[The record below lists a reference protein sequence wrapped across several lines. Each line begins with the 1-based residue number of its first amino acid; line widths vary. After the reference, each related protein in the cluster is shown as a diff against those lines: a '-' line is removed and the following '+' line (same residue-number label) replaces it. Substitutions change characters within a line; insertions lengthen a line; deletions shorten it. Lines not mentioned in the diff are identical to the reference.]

1 VQKSQT
7 LPPELAG
14 TAFLTSDPIAV
25 AIGESRLRAPD
36 VLSPHRGVRAV
47 ALNLE
52 TVAGRCAAY
61 KVRMPSWQFFSHLTA
76 AQLYGIPLPLE
87 LSESRA
93 LHVSVQNEY
102 DRPRVKGVT
111 GHRLKIDDAG
121 VWQVDGF
128 VVADPIT
135 TWCQLATVL
144 RVDDLIAAGDFI
156 VSGAVLDGGR
166 SLPLAT
172 IEELRRGKA
181 RFARRRGAK
190 RIAEAV
196 DYVRTEVDSRPESLL
211 RMLLVRAE
219 LDEPHVNVPL
229 FDRFGTRIGRP
240 DLLYPNARLA
250 IEYEGDIH
258 RIDKERFRRD
268 IARREQFED
277 AGIRVIRV
285 TSDDLFGEPDALIA
299 RVRRQLKQRTVLPV
313 SGESLTPV
321 SDRGNDNSPF
331 ERTGAGAKR

>member
-1 VQKSQT
+1 VQKTQT

-14 TAFLTSDPIAV
+14 TAFLTTDPIAV
-25 AIGESRLRAPD
+25 AVGESRLRARD

-47 ALNLE
+47 GLNLE
-52 TVAGRCAAY
+52 TVTGRCAAY
-61 KVRMPSWQFFSHLTA
+61 KARMPSWQFFSHLTA
-76 AQLYGIPLPLE
+76 AHLYGIPLPLE

-93 LHVSVQNEY
+93 VHVSVQNGF
-102 DRPRVKGVT
+102 DRPQVKGVV
-111 GHRLKIDDAG
+111 GHRLKIDDAR
-121 VWQVDGF
+121 VWQIDGF
-128 VVADPIT
+128 AVADPVT
-135 TWCQLATVL
+135 TWCQLATAL
-144 RVDDLIAAGDFI
+144 RVDDLIAAGDFL

-172 IEELRRGKA
+172 IEELRHGGA

-196 DYVRTEVDSRPESLL
+196 GYVRTEVDSRPESLL
-211 RMLLVRAE
+211 RMLLVRAGLE
-219 LDEPHVNVPL
+219 EPRVTVPL
-229 FDRFGTRIGRP
+229 CDRFGKRIGRP

-277 AGIRVIRV
+277 AGTRVIRV
-285 TSDDLFGEPDALIA
+285 TSDDLFGEPDALVA
-299 RVRRQLKQRTVLPV
+299 RVRRLVNQRTVLPEG
-313 SGESLTPV
+313 GESLATV
-321 SDRGNDNSPF
+321 SHVGNGNSPF
-331 ERTGAGAKR
+331 ARTAADARG

>member
-1 VQKSQT
+1 VQ
-7 LPPELAG
+7 
-14 TAFLTSDPIAV
+14 
-25 AIGESRLRAPD
+25 
-36 VLSPHRGVRAV
+36 SPHRGVRAV
-47 ALNLE
+47 ALNLD
-52 TVAGRCAAY
+52 TVSGRCAAY

-76 AQLYGIPLPLE
+76 AHLYGIPLPLE
-87 LSESRA
+87 LSDSRA
-93 LHVSVQNEY
+93 VHVSVQNGY
-102 DRPRVKGVT
+102 DRPRVKGIV

-128 VVADPIT
+128 AVADPVT

-172 IEELRRGKA
+172 IAELRQGMA

-211 RMLLVRAE
+211 RMLLVRAG

-229 FDRFGTRIGRP
+229 FDRFGKRIGRP
-240 DLLYPNARLA
+240 DLLYPNAGLA

-277 AGIRVIRV
+277 AGTRVIRV

-299 RVRRQLKQRTVLPV
+299 RVRRLVRQRTVLPA
-313 SGESLTPV
+313 SGESLAPV

-331 ERTGAGAKR
+331 ARTGARDWG